1 MHPAGERL
9 GVAPSDNHVRE
20 GDIAVYLRR
29 VLVRGFRA
37 AADHDLTCEFPGRFS
52 LLVGANN
59 AGKSTV
65 SEALYLAHPRTFPQ
79 IARPTVAV
87 FGLSTPREIEI
98 EFALSPTGDVESA
111 LGTGLS
117 VTSTPPPSWTR
128 PVERNLGQVRAAAPQ
143 SASDVIDNL
152 RLIYLPGYRNP
163 LDELARREAQILVEL
178 LRAEQHR
185 LHSHRNLVEVRNQ
198 AVMLLD
204 QLVQTDLIASVEQR
218 VRQHLAALSV
228 GVLAQHAFVGGQR
241 VDDAYLARVLELLL
255 ASIDDR
261 AFARRLEVSGL
272 GYVNLLH
279 IAVTLAA
286 IPDPSNTGGPGG
298 VGNNPVG
305 ATEAPDAADDP
316 PVPDGEPLSADQV
329 LDQTEAEAEADQDAF
344 FPNEFHVTIVIEEP
358 EAHLHPQLQHGLVR
372 YLRRVVQARPELQVI
387 LSSHAPEVISACEP
401 SELVVLRKNADGSTR
416 HIAIRNIP
424 MQQKVSTLRRAR
436 LHMDATRSAALFAQR
451 MMLVEGVSDAV
462 VLRQLGA
469 AWAAGNAAREG
480 FVDALTITVM
490 GSRVGQWP
498 VNLLATSDYEIVD
511 RLAVFTD
518 TDVRPG
524 PAPANPAWMTRPPHV
539 RGFRCHPTL
548 EPALVPGNEDAVA
561 AALDTMGVTKPA
573 TIDAGSID
581 MLFQNAAKKRKGE
594 FSLELA
600 AQFAERRENG
610 QDVSVPGVIAAMLDF
625 LYADTP
631 IEDRP
636 ADDAPTAD

>member
-1 MHPAGERL
+1 
-9 GVAPSDNHVRE
+9 VF
-20 GDIAVYLRR
+20 LRR
-29 VLVRGFRA
+29 LTVRGFRA
-37 AADHDLTCEFPGRFS
+37 AADHELECEFPGRFS

-65 SEALYLAHPRTFPQ
+65 AEAIYLAHPRAFPQ
-79 IARPTVAV
+79 VQRPTVAV
-87 FGLSTPREIEI
+87 FGPGMPREIAV
-98 EFALSPTGDVESA
+98 EFSFSPAGELESP
-111 LGTGLS
+111 LGIGLIS
-117 VTSTPPPSWTR
+117 TSTPPPSWTR
-128 PVERNLGQVRAAAPQ
+128 PLERNLGQVRAAAPQ
-143 SASDVIDNL
+143 SASEALENL
-152 RLIYLPGYRNP
+152 RLVYLPGYRNP

-178 LRAEQHR
+178 LRAEQQR
-185 LHSHRNLVEVRNQ
+185 LHGHRNLVDVRNQ
-198 AVMLLD
+198 AAALLD
-204 QLVQTDLIASVEQR
+204 QLVHADLIGSVEQR
-218 VRQHLAALSV
+218 VRQHLAALSA
-228 GVLAQHAFVGGQR
+228 GVLTQHAFVGGQR

-298 VGNNPVG
+298 VGNNPVE
-305 ATEAPDAADDP
+305 ATEVP
-316 PVPDGEPLSADQV
+316 PNGNEIGEPNGEPPSPDEI

-387 LSSHAPEVISACEP
+387 LSSHAPEVISACDPAEI
-401 SELVVLRKNADGSTR
+401 VVLRKGTDGSTR
-416 HIAIRNIP
+416 HVVVGDIP
-424 MQQKVSTLRRAR
+424 LPQKASTLRKAR

-451 MMLVEGVSDAV
+451 MVLAEGVSDAV
-462 VLRQLGA
+462 VLRQLGDV
-469 AWAAGNAAREG
+469 WAMGDPAKEG
-480 FVDALTITVM
+480 FIDALTITVM

-498 VNLLATSDYEIVD
+498 VDLLATPGFEIVD

-524 PAPANPAWMTRPPHV
+524 PAPMAPAWMTRPPHV
-539 RGFRCHPTL
+539 EAFRCHPTL
-548 EPALVPGNEDAVA
+548 EPELVPGNEDAVA
-561 AALDTMGVTKPA
+561 AALDIMGVTQPA
-573 TIDAGSID
+573 TIDAAAVD
-581 MLFQNAAKKRKGE
+581 ALFQNAAKKRKGE

-600 AQFAERRENG
+600 SELAVRHENG
-610 QDVSVPGVIAAMLDF
+610 QGVAVPDVVSAMFDF

-631 IEDRP
+631 VEDP
-636 ADDAPTAD
+636 VDDDAPPAD